1 MFNYEIIGGV
11 ERKMKNAETVETSE
25 REKTVK
31 DAKKKRS
38 KDEKLRR
45 GWLNS
50 SKTIKK
56 PEKGGRFEG

>member
-1 MFNYEIIGGV
+1 
-11 ERKMKNAETVETSE
+11 MKNAETVETSE

-38 KDEKLRR
+38 KDEKLRK

-50 SKTIKK
+50 SKTLQKQQ
-56 PEKGGRFEG
+56 KGGRFEG

>member
-1 MFNYEIIGGV
+1 
-11 ERKMKNAETVETSE
+11 MKNAETAETSE
-25 REKTVK
+25 REKTIK

-50 SKTIKK
+50 SKTLQKQ
-56 PEKGGRFEG
+56 EKGGRFEG